1 MTSLRRTLLLV
12 PLLLTSLG
20 STAGAQVPV
29 ARWDSPDESGFSND
43 PFYRQLSDIDGD
55 GFPEILFPHSPGSGQ
70 AFEFWAYSMDRN
82 QLVYSVPSGG
92 LSTSMEE
99 SKLLTLK
106 DLDGDGLRDFVATFT
121 VSAPSPPNPRV
132 TMRAYSGRTGTLLWE
147 QDWSTVG
154 HDFGPIGEAG
164 DVTGDGVPDI
174 ASVADAP
181 LPVKLL
187 LFSGKDGTVVTI
199 GSSPVGTFD
208 GFLRPAGDIDQDG
221 YGDVVARF
229 GLCSEFGIFSGRT
242 GQMLVLRPRRT
253 GDGRAREYV
262 VGVGDANGDG
272 VDDWAEGWNGDNPY
286 GGGGCSQ
293 SVIKI
298 FSGLQATEIGTV
310 VGKHRADH
318 LFEGPFFHFDF
329 DGDGTQDLVF
339 RGTNGYAGGCGGQGL
354 PWYVSIHSLGYG
366 VLREWA
372 HDSDFGPLF
381 AMDEDWDG
389 DQHPDVLAWK
399 EFSTYVFGVPS
410 VIAYSTGVHVAIAQ
424 QTISQSAG
432 GTLDFQINA
441 GTRFAGRQSFLLL
454 STAGAWPA
462 WTKTYQTSNG
472 TAQELALPFVPEPL
486 TGTLW
491 ALSDTPKGA
500 RYSTTL
506 DTAGRGTITL
516 TFAPGEMPA
525 SWIGRKVRFTAVLD
539 SDAPGFPES
548 ATEAAVVVV
557 TP

>member
-1 MTSLRRTLLLV
+1 MTSLLRALPLL
-12 PLLLTSLG
+12 PLLLASLA

-55 GFPEILFPHSPGSGQ
+55 GFPEIAFPHFTGQ
-70 AFEFWAYSMDRN
+70 FTEIHIF
-82 QLVYSVPSGG
+82 SVALQQVLFVIATADVRTFQPTRLIS
-92 LSTSMEE
+92 LS
-99 SKLLTLK
+99 
-106 DLDGDGLRDFVATFT
+106 DVDGDGYRDLAAYLVE
-121 VSAPSPPNPRV
+121 SAPIPPSPRDNVRV
-132 TMRAYSGRTGTLLWE
+132 FSGRDGTMLWN
-147 QDWSTVG
+147 QDEVSLGVR
-154 HDFGPIGEAG
+154 FG
-164 DVTGDGVPDI
+164 V
-174 ASVADAP
+174 VADAGDIDGISVP
-181 LPVKLL
+181 DVAVIGVLDVLL
-187 LFSGKDGTVVTI
+187 LSGDDGRVLQSIRTPG
-199 GSSPVGTFD
+199 GSFGA
-208 GFLRPAGDIDQDG
+208 FLTPAGDIDQDG